1 MTYQSPG
8 LRRSSFLSATAGS
21 SSSSS
26 GVAASSAVA
35 SAATS
40 SVSVVS
46 STASVSV
53 VSSTASAAV
62 LSSRRSAASSA
73 ITVAGSAAS
82 ASASET
88 AEGDSPSKEVTC
100 QSSLNCSSAEY
111 QHHELGEAQVD
122 QADQRHHERQKD
134 QHHGGVVD
142 HLLAVRPD
150 HLAQLGDDLL
160 QVVPDERK
168 RIAPTSSWPIGGFL
182 GRLRRGARAVL
193 GGLAVVHGLG
203 VHAVDLVDNAAPRPL
218 AGRARGA
225 GHHRG
230 LTAAVTGAVCDAV
243 GYGAVACGAG
253 TIALVAHRMP
263 FVWFLWVTFQ
273 CPHLSSI
280 QLSRGDRT

>member
-26 GVAASSAVA
+26 GMAASSGVA
-35 SAATS
+35 SAGTS
-40 SVSVVS
+40 
-46 STASVSV
+46 SVSV

-62 LSSRRSAASSA
+62 LSSRCAAASSA
-73 ITVAGSAAS
+73 ITIAGSAAS

-100 QSSLNCSSAEY
+100 QSSLNFSSSAEH
-111 QHHELGEAQVD
+111 QRDELQQAKVD
-122 QADQRHHERQKD
+122 QADQRHHERQED

-142 HLLAVRPD
+142 HLLAVGPD

-160 QVVPDERK
+160 QVVPDEGERVE
-168 RIAPTSSWPIGGFL
+168 RRPVGGL
-182 GRLRRGARAVL
+182 LCGLDLDAGSVL
-193 GGLAVVHGLG
+193 GGSGLG
-203 VHAVDLVDNAAPRPL
+203 PGRQVDGLAGILIDRAAPRPL
-218 AGRARGA
+218 ACRARRA

-230 LTAAVTGAVCDAV
+230 LTAGVTDAIGNAV
-243 GYGAVACGAG
+243 GYGASLTIRACGAG

>member
-35 SAATS
+35 SAGTS
-40 SVSVVS
+40 SMSVVS

-53 VSSTASAAV
+53 VSSTASAAE

-160 QVVPDERK
+160 QVVPDEGERVA
-168 RIAPTSSWPIGGFL
+168 RRPVGDLLGGL
-182 GRLRRGARAVL
+182 DLDAGTVL
-193 GGLAVVHGLG
+193 GGSGLG
-203 VHAVDLVDNAAPRPL
+203 PGRQVDGLAGILIDRAAPRPL
-218 AGRARGA
+218 ACLARRA

-230 LTAAVTGAVCDAV
+230 LTAGVTGAVGNAV